1 LQAIP
6 PDGFFVEKTGMK
18 AFAFPKE
25 ERLCGKKQIDEL
37 FASGKKFNLPL
48 FRLAWQWQEVP
59 SDSPCHPVRIL
70 ISVPKRKFRRAHD
83 RNRLKR
89 QIREAWRLSRN
100 PLKEKI
106 SSLSSENKMKA
117 LHIAF
122 LYQSDV
128 KADWPVLLQAMTN
141 AVSIFSKKAFD

>member
-1 LQAIP
+1 MAFLL
-6 PDGFFVEKTGMK
+6 KNGMK

-48 FRLAWQWQEVP
+48 FRIAWQWQEIAAEETA
-59 SDSPCHPVRIL
+59 HPVRIL

-100 PLKEKI
+100 PLPEKI
-106 SSLSSENKMKA
+106 SGLSSENKMKA

-122 LYQSDV
+122 LYQPDE
-128 KADWPVLLQAMTN
+128 KTAWPVLLEAMTKV
-141 AVSIFSKKAFD
+141 VSILSKKAFE